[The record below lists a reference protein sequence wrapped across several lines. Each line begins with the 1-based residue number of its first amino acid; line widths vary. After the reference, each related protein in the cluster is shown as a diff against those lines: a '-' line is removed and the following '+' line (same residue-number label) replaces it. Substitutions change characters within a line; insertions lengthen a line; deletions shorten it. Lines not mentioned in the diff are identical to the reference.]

1 MEVVIRQNTQ
11 SEPPL
16 YILMISVHGLIRGS
30 DLELG
35 RDADT
40 GGQTKYVIEL
50 ARALARHQQVDKI
63 DLITRVVDDPAISPD
78 YAVPEEPLAEGARL
92 VRLACGPR
100 RYIRKEMLWPHLDQM
115 VDKCLHFIRQQGRLP
130 DLIHSHYADAAY
142 VGQQLSLLLG
152 IPQAHT
158 GHSLGRPKRERLLA
172 SGRKPSAI
180 ERQFNFNRR
189 IAVEE
194 DVLKHASLI
203 ITSTRQEIDEQY
215 GMYLNHDPHRCV
227 VIPPGIDTSR
237 FSPPHRRRLSHEV
250 RQKVGK
256 FLAEPLKPMILT
268 ISRPSERKNLDGLLA
283 AYGNDVALK
292 EKANMVI
299 VAGVREDIRQ
309 MEEAQRSIMIDL
321 MLDID
326 RHDVWGKVAIPKH
339 IGQEDIPGLYQI
351 AARSR
356 GVFVNPALT
365 EPFGLTL
372 IEAAASGLPF
382 VAPDDGGPRDIVAN
396 CRSGLL
402 ANTLDTQDIA
412 EKLKQAL
419 GDRQQWRVWSNNG
432 IQGVKRHYSWEAHVN
447 KYVKTVRTLLHR
459 ERKRVRRHH
468 ALAFDVGSSPMPLV
482 QRVLISDIDNT
493 LIGDKASLADLI
505 AWLRAHAGRLGFG
518 VATGRSL
525 EKTLKVLK
533 AWGIPIPDV
542 LITAVGTE
550 IYYGRKLIPD
560 TAWSNHI
567 RYLWRREA
575 LTEAL
580 SHISGLTLQP
590 PEDQREFKLSYIVEP
605 ERMPP
610 LRKLDRHLHQHKLE
624 AQLIYSHQAFLDVLP
639 IRASKGHAI
648 RYLAYKWGL
657 PLKNFL
663 IAGDSGND
671 TEMLVGDT
679 LAVVVGNHSPELELL
694 RGLEQVY
701 FAQGHCAAGILEGLA
716 HYGFAATDAVSKD
729 RPSTE

>member
-1 MEVVIRQNTQ
+1 MEVVIRQHTQ
-11 SEPPL
+11 SEQPL
-16 YILMISVHGLIRGS
+16 YILMISVHGLIRS
-30 DLELG
+30 SELELG

-40 GGQTKYVIEL
+40 GGQTKYVVEV
-50 ARALARHQQVDKI
+50 ARALARHRQVDKV
-63 DLITRVVDDPAISPD
+63 DLVTRLVDDPAISPD
-78 YAVPEEPLAEGARL
+78 YTTAEEPLAEGARL

-152 IPQAHT
+152 IPLVHT
-158 GHSLGRPKRERLLA
+158 GHSLGRSKRERLLA
-172 SGRKPSAI
+172 SGRRPSAI
-180 ERQFNFNRR
+180 ERQFNLTRR
-189 IAVEE
+189 ITVEE

-215 GMYLNHDPHRCV
+215 GMYLNHDARRCV

-237 FSPPHRRRLSHEV
+237 FSPPHRRRLNHDV

-256 FLAEPLKPMILT
+256 FLAEPLKPMVLA
-268 ISRPSERKNLDGLLA
+268 ISRPSERKNLEGLLA
-283 AYGNDVALK
+283 AYGNDTALK
-292 EKANMVI
+292 DKANLVV

-309 MEEAQRSIMIDL
+309 MEEAQRSIMVDL
-321 MLDID
+321 LLDID
-326 RHDVWGKVAIPKH
+326 RHDIWGKVAIPKH

-382 VAPDDGGPRDIVAN
+382 IAPDDGGPRDIVAN

-412 EKLKQAL
+412 DKLKQAL
-419 GDRQQWRVWSNNG
+419 ADRQQWRVWSNNG

-447 KYVKTVRTLLHR
+447 RYVKTVRTLLHR
-459 ERKRVRRHH
+459 EKKRVRRHH
-468 ALAFDVGSSPMPLV
+468 ALAFDVGDSPMPLV

-493 LIGDKASLADLI
+493 LIGDKASLAELI
-505 AWLRAHAGRLGFG
+505 AWLRANAGRLGFG

-533 AWGIPIPDV
+533 AWRIPIPDV

-560 TAWSNHI
+560 TAWLNHI
-567 RYLWRREA
+567 RHLWRREA
-575 LTEAL
+575 LAEAL
-580 SHISGLTLQP
+580 SRIPGLALQP
-590 PEDQREFKLSYIVEP
+590 PEDQREFKLSYIVAP
-605 ERMPP
+605 EQMPP
-610 LRKLDRHLHQHKLE
+610 LRDLDRYLHQHKLD
-624 AQLIYSHQAFLDVLP
+624 AQLIYSHQKFLDVLP

-679 LAVVVGNHSPELELL
+679 LAVVVGNHSPELEPL

-701 FAQGHCAAGILEGLA
+701 FAQGHCAAGILEGLE
-716 HYGFAATDAVSKD
+716 HYGFVATGDAKD